1 MWPYPNR
8 IAHRGGGVLAPE
20 NTIAALN
27 AALGYGY
34 HAAEVD
40 AALSRDEV
48 PVLLH
53 DASLE
58 RTTDGNGCV
67 CDYSVDELTW
77 FDAGERFAPEFLG
90 EPIPT
95 LEQALRACAH
105 WGIWLNV
112 EIKPVPGFEKQT
124 GTAVARTVARFC
136 AKNAIAGDRVPLL
149 SSFSVVA
156 LEAARRAAPHLPRG
170 YLVSRIGPKWRR
182 TLEHCGCASLH
193 CEYHALDEA
202 TAHAVKDAGFGLLCY
217 TVDDP
222 ARVRTLESWGVDAVV
237 VDRIDLI
244 PPDEAARGNAAALEP
259 AVSAPLVSEPLWT
272 RSTREPPADDP
283 NRESAGVS
291 VLPR

>member
-34 HAAEVD
+34 RAAEVD

-95 LEQALRACAH
+95 LEQALRACAR

-136 AKNAIAGDRVPLL
+136 AKNDIAGDRMPLL

-170 YLVSRIGPKWRR
+170 YLVSRVGPKWRR

-222 ARVRTLESWGVDAVV
+222 VRVRTLESWGVDAVV
-237 VDRIDLI
+237 VDRIDLVS
-244 PPDEAARGNAAALEP
+244 PEGETHGDATVRETL
-259 AVSAPLVSEPLWT
+259 VSAPLSS
-272 RSTREPPADDP
+272 RSTPEPPANDR

-291 VLPR
+291 VPPR